1 MQTDF
6 LSQVFLPLS
15 LFIIM
20 FGMGLSLTLADFS
33 RVVKAPKAALIGICC
48 QMLLLPIVAY
58 VLIMAMGISG
68 ELAVGLMILAFCPG
82 GVTSNMY
89 CYLFKADVALSI
101 TLTSVVSV
109 VTPFTIPVLT
119 LLAMDL
125 FMGDQ
130 QQFTISVAE
139 VIAQLVVIT
148 LVPVAIGMWIYNRY
162 PGFAQKLEKGVKPLS
177 IALLVLILVLI
188 TIKDWDNIPMY
199 AAQAGIAAF
208 SLNVVTLAL
217 GYLIAKLARL
227 NRAQAISIGTEVG
240 LQNGTLALLVS
251 GTILGSSIMTIPAV
265 TYSLIMF
272 FTGAVFGWLM
282 NLEAEP
288 VSSASEQSA

>member
-20 FGMGLSLTLADFS
+20 LGMGLSLTLADFS
-33 RVVKAPKAALIGICC
+33 RVLKAPKAALIGICC

-58 VLIMAMGISG
+58 VLIIAMGISG

-101 TLTSVVSV
+101 TLTSIVSV

-119 LLAMDL
+119 LLAMDA

-130 QQFTISVAE
+130 QQFTISVGK
-139 VIAQLVVIT
+139 VIVQLVVIT
-148 LVPVAIGMWIYNRY
+148 LVPVAIGMWIFNRY
-162 PGFAQKLEKGVKPLS
+162 PHFAQRLEKGVKPLS

-227 NRAQAISIGTEVG
+227 NRAEAMSIGTEVG

-272 FTGAVFGWLM
+272 FTGAAFGWLM
-282 NLEAEP
+282 NLEAGP
-288 VSSASEQSA
+288 VNSGSEQSA